1 VRRWLEYTA
10 SASLMMMALGI
21 VTGIRHGGTLAA
33 LFMFTA
39 VTMVCGLLTEL
50 YSRPARTTDGQYDF
64 RRWEGDPVYE
74 QEQALYDVKGN
85 QVMIIRSSSTGRF
98 RNYMYRMIPHI
109 FGIFP
114 VSICPK
120 PN

>member
-1 VRRWLEYTA
+1 
-10 SASLMMMALGI
+10 MMMALGI

-74 QEQALYDVKGN
+74 QEQALYDVNGN
-85 QVMIIRSSSTGRF
+85 QVMVIRSSSTGRF